1 MKLAEEAATMRN
13 RNTDTELVIL
23 ALRSYAEH
31 VQNGGAWD
39 EESWIDLSNHAADL
53 LDPDI
58 GEAER
63 KDSREYLATFCD

>member
-1 MKLAEEAATMRN
+1 MKLAEEITTMQN
-13 RNTDTELVIL
+13 RNTDTELVTR
-23 ALRSYAEH
+23 ALRAYADH

-39 EESWIDLSNHAADL
+39 EDSWIDLSNHAADL

-58 GEAER
+58 GEVER